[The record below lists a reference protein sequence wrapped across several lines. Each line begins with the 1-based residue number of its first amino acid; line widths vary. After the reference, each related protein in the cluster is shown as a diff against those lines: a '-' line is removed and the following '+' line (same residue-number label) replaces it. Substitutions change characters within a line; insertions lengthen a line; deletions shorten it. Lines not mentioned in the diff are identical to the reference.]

1 MQDPVWDHALPLV
14 LSLYQSPVTW
24 TTLESAGQAFRRV
37 SLSLGLLSPR
47 VGWMVVMGL
56 GREGRRAECP
66 SGASCQG
73 AWCGRVCSRWSSP
86 WYVVSATSPLQAC
99 SFSLSEYWTAWG
111 GGSPRFSDAP
121 SLLHLSLA
129 SLRSACGPCSHGG
142 RCSALTGA
150 FCLPRSFSICQLEFF
165 WKEEPS
171 LLSHLFICSVFLNM
185 SLGSWTLYLFV
196 GL

>member
-1 MQDPVWDHALPLV
+1 MLILMQDPVWDQALPLV

-73 AWCGRVCSRWSSP
+73 A
-86 WYVVSATSPLQAC
+86 
-99 SFSLSEYWTAWG
+99 
-111 GGSPRFSDAP
+111 
-121 SLLHLSLA
+121 
-129 SLRSACGPCSHGG
+129 
-142 RCSALTGA
+142 
-150 FCLPRSFSICQLEFF
+150 
-165 WKEEPS
+165 
-171 LLSHLFICSVFLNM
+171 
-185 SLGSWTLYLFV
+185 
-196 GL
+196 